1 MKSLILILA
10 TVTGME
16 LKTVP
21 LDPRL
26 TCFEAGDK
34 IIQNIGIYYEERNGD
49 PKQQGYYMKNG
60 KLIMGFYCK

>member
-1 MKSLILILA
+1 
-10 TVTGME
+10 ME

-26 TCFEAGDK
+26 TCFEAGEQ
-34 IIQNIGIYYEERNGD
+34 IIQKIGIYYEERNGD

>member
-1 MKSLILILA
+1 
-10 TVTGME
+10 ME

-34 IIQNIGIYYEERNGD
+34 IVQNIGIYYEERNGD
-49 PKQQGYYMKNG
+49 PKQQGYYTKNG
-60 KLIMGFYCK
+60 KLIMGYYCK

>member
-26 TCFEAGDK
+26 TCFEAGEQ
-34 IIQNIGIYYEERNGD
+34 IIQKIGIYYTERNGD